1 METSRPTILAVD
13 IASGGVSA
21 SLVDSDLRPLHSTEV
36 GWQFVTDQK
45 GRETL
50 SASFVWEQTSEAIR
64 RCISGMDPPGA
75 IALSSMMHTLLLTDR
90 GGVPQSPVYAWMD
103 TDSPELDAAEGRILG
118 EDYRQRTGAYFH
130 SSFPAYKLARLS
142 NESPGFLRRG
152 KQAVSVKAYVGAQLT
167 GNWVEDVST
176 ASASGLL
183 NLHTGEWD
191 QETLKALRI
200 DESNL
205 PRVVKTTDS
214 IGSLTEA
221 AAGLLDLQAGIR
233 VIAGGGDGFL
243 ATLGSGCETPDR
255 TAITVGTTASVR
267 RFSPTFRDNNQR
279 GTFCY
284 RYSPDSFLV
293 GAASNNGGNVL
304 DWAREELGVTSFDGD
319 AKEDEPWLFF
329 PHVRGERTPF
339 WDSGKEARWRFPGQ
353 NGKDRNPNLGGRSVV
368 EGLAFQLGMY
378 FEWVGEVFGQVSE
391 RSVLSGNAFHTE
403 ELAPILTA
411 VIPGP
416 VIEPAT
422 PGLATL
428 RGAARCGFEALGIET
443 REAVELLLEEG
454 RTVEPDRDEGVR
466 ERYGRFK
473 DAYFDE

>member
-1 METSRPTILAVD
+1 MKTPRPAILTVD

-21 SLVDSDLRPLHSTEV
+21 SLVDSGLQPLRTAEIPWLFISDE
-36 GWQFVTDQK
+36 K

-50 SASFVWEQTSEAIR
+50 SASFVWEQTGKAIR
-64 RCISGMDPPGA
+64 LCGSEMHRPDA
-75 IALSSMMHTLLLTDR
+75 IVLSSMMHTLLLTDSE
-90 GGVPQSPVYAWMD
+90 GVPQSPVYTWMD
-103 TDSPELDAAEGRILG
+103 RESPELDGAEGRIFG
-118 EDYRQRTGAYFH
+118 EDYPQRTGTYFH
-130 SSFPAYKLARLS
+130 PSFPAYKLARLGKH
-142 NESPGFLRRG
+142 SPGFLPGAQR
-152 KQAVSVKAYVGAQLT
+152 AVSVKAYVGAQLT

-191 QETLKALRI
+191 EEALKALQI
-200 DESNL
+200 NESNL
-205 PRVVKTTDS
+205 PPVVETTDS
-214 IGSLTEA
+214 TGLLSEEA
-221 AAGLLDLQAGIR
+221 ARLLHLQPGIR

-267 RFSPTFRDNNQR
+267 RFNPSPSGDNHR

-304 DWAREELGVTSFDGD
+304 DWAREELGVTSFNRD
-319 AKEDEPWLFF
+319 AKEDEPGLFF

-339 WDSGKEARWRFPGQ
+339 WDSGKEARWRFPGE
-353 NGKDRNPNLGGRSVV
+353 NGKDANLNLLGRSVI
-368 EGLAFQLGMY
+368 EGVAFQLGMY
-378 FEWVGEVFGQVSE
+378 FEWVGEALGQVSK

-403 ELAPILTA
+403 ELAPILAA

-428 RGAARCGFEALGIET
+428 RGAARCGFAALGIET
-443 REAVELLLEEG
+443 GEAMEFLLEEG
-454 RTVEPDRDEGVR
+454 RTVEPDQDEGVR
-466 ERYGRFK
+466 ERYRRFK